1 MGRVQ
6 SRAAAGDAPE
16 RAAEGAD
23 KTLTLGEGVVQVAAS
38 DSIHLPA
45 HGAVASDSLIAPDSG
60 EMVAN
65 MNGVMWDAGSMG
77 CGTPASDALLG

>member
-6 SRAAAGDAPE
+6 SRAAAWDAPG

-23 KTLTLGEGVVQVAAS
+23 NTLTLGEGVVQVAAS
-38 DSIHLPA
+38 DSIHLPS
-45 HGAVASDSLIAPDSG
+45 HGAVSSDSLIAPDSG
-60 EMVAN
+60 EMVAS